1 MPETGFRRHP
11 TSALSSSCENMSSD
25 AEQTATSG
33 LHKSPHRSPSDAA
46 ALFRMASL
54 LWVGC
59 ITLLLVPMA
68 TLVDVPIA
76 RWFARDP
83 LPRVAVDALDLSLFY
98 AHGSGLA
105 LILFGIC
112 LLAPKCRWHVPR
124 LATLALGGSA
134 VSTLAKMF
142 VLRPRPNSL
151 NLDAAGN
158 DYAWI
163 WSFDWTLTHVANF
176 DASTRAFPSAYL
188 ATATALTV
196 GLWVVLPRGR
206 WLFALLCAGTLF
218 QRLYCGAHFLSDLF
232 GSAAIGLWWS
242 FVCYHPSL
250 MGTVFDKLEPER
262 YPRRRPWREP
272 DARMSVALSNARKQL
287 PPKAPRD
294 EVPQVASDQNHQPV
308 EPTRPVDP
316 PRPVESPRRAA

>member
-1 MPETGFRRHP
+1 M
-11 TSALSSSCENMSSD
+11 L
-25 AEQTATSG
+25 
-33 LHKSPHRSPSDAA
+33 
-46 ALFRMASL
+46 
-54 LWVGC
+54 
-59 ITLLLVPMA
+59 I
-68 TLVDVPIA
+68 
-76 RWFARDP
+76 
-83 LPRVAVDALDLSLFY
+83 Y
-98 AHGSGLA
+98 AHGSGIT
-105 LILFGIC
+105 LILFGVL

-124 LATLALGGSA
+124 LAVLALGGSA

-206 WLFALLCAGTLF
+206 WLFAVLCAGTLL

-250 MGTVFDKLEPER
+250 MGTIFDKMEPER
-262 YPRRRPWREP
+262 RPRRRSWQEGDVALPHLSTHKSKANSLPRANAESKTDPASEAPRRRPEQFDTGSRHTVGE
-272 DARMSVALSNARKQL
+272 SL
-287 PPKAPRD
+287 RD
-294 EVPQVASDQNHQPV
+294 S
-308 EPTRPVDP
+308 
-316 PRPVESPRRAA
+316 

>member
-1 MPETGFRRHP
+1 MH
-11 TSALSSSCENMSSD
+11 
-25 AEQTATSG
+25 
-33 LHKSPHRSPSDAA
+33 HRPPSDEAA
-46 ALFRMASL
+46 KFRMASL
-54 LWVGC
+54 LWVAC

-68 TLVDVPIA
+68 TLLDMPIA
-76 RWFARDP
+76 RWFSRGP
-83 LPRVAVDALDLSLFY
+83 LPEVVGDALDFLLIY
-98 AHGSGLA
+98 AHGTGITM
-105 LILFGIC
+105 ILVGVL

-124 LATLALGGSA
+124 LAALALGGSA

-206 WLFALLCAGTLF
+206 WLYAILCAGTLL

-250 MGTVFDKLEPER
+250 MGMLFDKLEPER
-262 YPRRRPWREP
+262 RPRRGKWQELEATNPTEP
-272 DARMSVALSNARKQL
+272 RRDASVES
-287 PPKAPRD
+287 APIKPS
-294 EVPQVASDQNHQPV
+294 E
-308 EPTRPVDP
+308 TDP
-316 PRPVESPRRAA
+316 DRAETSPRRAA